1 MHFYPYTLFPYKYLY
16 YSYLVEAL
24 YGVTDRV
31 TEGLEFHD
39 SPRLLSKC
47 RRAAI
52 VAQVS
57 NYKPKIKQYH
67 NMNYQNAT
75 NCLHSITL

>member
-1 MHFYPYTLFPYKYLY
+1 MVLLT
-16 YSYLVEAL
+16 
-24 YGVTDRV
+24 V
-31 TEGLEFHD
+31 TEGLEYHD

-57 NYKPKIKQYH
+57 DYKPKIKQYH